1 MKITITGVSIN
12 FETKEELVKFVQE
25 LDKVAR
31 KFNVAVAIVPLAQP
45 QEDKKLQEATKKAA
59 EKGGMVV

>member
-1 MKITITGVSIN
+1 VKITITGVSIN

-31 KFNVAVAIVPLAQP
+31 KFNVAVAVVPLT
-45 QEDKKLQEATKKAA
+45 QEIKPEEMKKATKKVA